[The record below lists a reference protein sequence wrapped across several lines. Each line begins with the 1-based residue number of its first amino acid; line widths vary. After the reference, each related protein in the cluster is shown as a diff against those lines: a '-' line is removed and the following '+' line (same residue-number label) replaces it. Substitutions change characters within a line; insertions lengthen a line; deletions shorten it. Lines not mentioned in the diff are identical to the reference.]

1 MKMTAISQN
10 IFIQYLAWHFYDQP
24 KAILKAWKNF
34 LLFNLNFFSVF
45 PLIKTLISPLHQYQ
59 WSYPR
64 GLDIPKYLEV
74 LFSNMITRVLGLI
87 LRTFFIL
94 AGILFEIL
102 ILIIG
107 FFIFIGWFILPA
119 VLVFLLIKYV

>member
-1 MKMTAISQN
+1 MSAISQN
-10 IFIQYLAWHFYDQP
+10 IIWQYLEWHFYNQP

-34 LLFNLNFFSVF
+34 LLFNLNFFSVT
-45 PLIKTLISPLHQYQ
+45 LLLKTLISPLHQYR

-74 LFSNMITRVLGLI
+74 LFSNIISSVLGLI

-94 AGILFEIL
+94 AGIFFEIL

-107 FFIFIGWFILPA
+107 LLIFFGWFIFPA
-119 VLVFLLIKYV
+119 FLVFLLIKYV